1 MSSGCPELHGH
12 NLLNTHT
19 DATCKASGEQN
30 QRTACPYQQN
40 SVPSTDFTEHLGFG
54 MTQAK
59 MKAEVKTSEVYSKLG
74 TCYLN

>member
-30 QRTACPYQQN
+30 QCTACPYQQN

-54 MTQAK
+54 MAK